1 MFLDLKLFFSRS
13 ITEDWHHLM
22 YFLKSISKIGKGLW
36 YKENMQSSRK
46 SSVLIAKI
54 SLGPPFEHLA
64 SDPLS
69 DCSFQEK
76 NVCYG
81 PLRDCGML
89 SDFVKCRTTK
99 SFEGPAEIC
108 LSVLCLTEKLK
119 VSWTLVGAILLNVG
133 GSGGGGTR
141 GIWPGTTLSN

>member
-1 MFLDLKLFFSRS
+1 MITHLKYFRIISIVPYQNVIVKTKKTKLLLF
-13 ITEDWHHLM
+13 IKNIVE
-22 YFLKSISKIGKGLW
+22 
-36 YKENMQSSRK
+36 QSSRK
-46 SSVLIAKI
+46 SLVLTAKI

-133 GSGGGGTR
+133 GSGGGGTQ
-141 GIWPGTTLSN
+141 GIWQGTTLSN